1 MYKIKILHYEK
12 QYLLEEL
19 IKVFLRP
26 DQYRLLDAEE
36 PADADTILINEQGS
50 QDKNEI
56 NRQIYRALSRLTG
69 TKPAWGILTGI
80 RPVKL
85 CGELFEKTG
94 SGEEAV
100 RVLREDYYLSGEKA
114 ALLLQLYLHQQEEA
128 GKPPKNSAGVYIG
141 IPFCPTRCVYCSFA
155 SNQVPD
161 GEIARYLEALHQEI
175 AYTGRRMKE
184 TGMTAES
191 VYIGGGTPTTL
202 TAGQLDQ
209 LIASVQKAFDLSA
222 LREFT
227 VEAGRCV

>member
-69 TKPAWGILTGI
+69 KKPAWGILTGI

-94 SGEEAV
+94 SGEGAV
-100 RVLREDYYLSGEKA
+100 RVLREDYYLNVEK
-114 ALLLQLYLHQQEEA
+114 
-128 GKPPKNSAGVYIG
+128 
-141 IPFCPTRCVYCSFA
+141 RRCSFSCTCISRMRQESRRRTQRA
-155 SNQVPD
+155 SISVFRSVQPGASTVPSRRIRCRTARSPDTLRPSIRRSPIPD
-161 GEIARYLEALHQEI
+161 GA
-175 AYTGRRMKE
+175 
-184 TGMTAES
+184 
-191 VYIGGGTPTTL
+191 
-202 TAGQLDQ
+202 
-209 LIASVQKAFDLSA
+209 
-222 LREFT
+222 
-227 VEAGRCV
+227 